1 VTEIVNEADM
11 VFVRGFFSYSCGT
24 LHGPN
29 RTLWLTRS
37 RLSNM
42 LRQKKLP
49 YMILILDKHSGQ
61 AGVNTRFK
69 AFVDSIG
76 W

>member
-1 VTEIVNEADM
+1 
-11 VFVRGFFSYSCGT
+11 
-24 LHGPN
+24 
-29 RTLWLTRS
+29 
-37 RLSNM
+37 M